1 MTGFEIILEGL
12 VAVLLVAT
20 ILYAAILNRKLNT
33 LRKGKAEFE
42 ALVKDLNVAIEQ
54 AGQGIGAFRQLSEK
68 NSARLDEAVKDAR
81 AIRDDLSLLIERGTF
96 VADRMA
102 ASVKEQRSPG
112 LMAVTSGEPGDVA
125 EDSGFPGKQSELSP
139 EAKESLRKLLSS
151 MR

>member
-12 VAVLLVAT
+12 VAVLLVVT

-54 AGQGIGAFRQLSEK
+54 AGQGIGAFRRLSES

-81 AIRDDLSLLIERGTF
+81 AIRDDLNLLIERGTI

-102 ASVKEQRSPG
+102 TSVKEQRSPG
-112 LMAVTSGEPGDVA
+112 LMAVASGEPGDVA

>member
-1 MTGFEIILEGL
+1 MTEFEIILEGL

-20 ILYAAILNRKLNT
+20 IAYAAILNRKLNT
-33 LRKGKAEFE
+33 VRKGKAEFE

-68 NSARLDEAVKDAR
+68 TSARLDEAVNDAR

-102 ASVKEQRSPG
+102 ASVTEQRSPG
-112 LMAVTSGEPGDVA
+112 LMAVASGEPCDVA

>member
-112 LMAVTSGEPGDVA
+112 LMAVTSGERGDVA